1 MTPATVSLPSRQ
13 QNQNLPDCSGFHMLD
28 YRLNGIFCPLLYDDC
43 LIMDLTLQ
51 LSGLPVRQEYL
62 QDFAE
67 EVEPEMEDGAPE
79 GNSDSIHKH
88 HGP

>member
-1 MTPATVSLPSRQ
+1 
-13 QNQNLPDCSGFHMLD
+13 MLD

-79 GNSDSIHKH
+79 GNSDAIHKH
-88 HGP
+88 HGPQYAPRHKVDRHLSK